1 MKISEM
7 TNKQATEAIIRLAEP
22 IGNLC
27 DDEEIA
33 ALFKQLGEMQDVP
46 MVTTIGKLLPRFITY
61 AFKKHLNDL
70 YEVVGALTMQ
80 SRAQV
85 EKMNVAETIKAMK
98 DSYDDVLASFFTS
111 SSNATKMDA
120 GK

>member
-27 DDEEIA
+27 DDKEIA
-33 ALFKQLGEMQDVP
+33 ELFKQIGEMREVP
-46 MVTTIGKLLPRFITY
+46 MVTTIGKLLPRFIMY
-61 AFKKHLNDL
+61 AFQKHLNDL

-85 EKMNVAETIKAMK
+85 EKMNVAETIKVMK
-98 DSYDDVLASFFTS
+98 DSYDDVFASFFTS
-111 SSNATKMDA
+111 SSSAMKKGDE
-120 GK
+120 K